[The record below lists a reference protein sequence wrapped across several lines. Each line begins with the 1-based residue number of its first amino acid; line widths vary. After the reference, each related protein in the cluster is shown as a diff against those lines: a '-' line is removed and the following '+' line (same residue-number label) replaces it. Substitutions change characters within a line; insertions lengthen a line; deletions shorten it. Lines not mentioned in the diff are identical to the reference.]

1 METIPFEIMGLFFD
15 YSDNITLINGRLINK
30 AIKIIIDNYFYNFI
44 NHPRDY
50 YCSGVK
56 LALINNDYNRV
67 NNMLSYCFIKY
78 EYITTITYV
87 RIIIQIFLVQLVSQ
101 DLSNS
106 TLLFLFFE
114 CERLMFTKN

>member
-1 METIPFEIMGLFFD
+1 MYFNDKVDKAKP
-15 YSDNITLINGRLINK
+15 ITGTREL
-30 AIKIIIDNYFYNFI
+30 
-44 NHPRDY
+44 
-50 YCSGVK
+50 
-56 LALINNDYNRV
+56 

-106 TLLFLFFE
+106 TLLFSYLVILFIF
-114 CERLMFTKN
+114 FYYIKINGAKYKNRTYL